1 MQALDELSV
10 HSTLVLFDPASNKMH
25 KRRASGGKH
34 SKVAQPEVPFGRR
47 QFSKKKK
54 IRPVWKNVFNKSK
67 SPKHDP
73 NPTPKTTGLI
83 NFFRNLRSS
92 NSSSHD
98 SQQSGKSKI
107 SKGYSSEDKESGH
120 VTRFAPPPPSPKHKK
135 HSTKHAPKQEIT
147 LPSYQE
153 AQYSSSHEISSP
165 RFDLTPTNMES
176 EPFFQHVPGQ
186 PGCSCGQCRECMFRI
201 GGEAM
206 GRPGTMV
213 TRNESYRSMKP
224 LPRTQSVPVEY
235 DASVSNNS
243 NSANGGDSNRSNR
256 TRSFRDK
263 LGFLPDKAKH
273 SKS

>member
-1 MQALDELSV
+1 
-10 HSTLVLFDPASNKMH
+10 MH

-34 SKVAQPEVPFGRR
+34 NKVDSQPEVPFGRR

-54 IRPVWKNVFNKSK
+54 IRPVWKNVFNKNK
-67 SPKHDP
+67 SPKQE
-73 NPTPKTTGLI
+73 PTPKTTGLI

-92 NSSSHD
+92 SND

-135 HSTKHAPKQEIT
+135 HSSKRADPKHEIN
-147 LPSYQE
+147 LPSYHE
-153 AQYSSSHEISSP
+153 AQQLYNETSSP
-165 RFDLTPTNMES
+165 RYDLTPTNMDT
-176 EPFFQHVPGQ
+176 EPFFHQQ
-186 PGCSCGQCRECMFRI
+186 PRAGNQQPRAGVCSCGQCRECMFRS
-201 GGEAM
+201 GDPA
-206 GRPGTMV
+206 PKHGTGTLV

-224 LPRTQSVPVEY
+224 LPRTHSVPAEH
-235 DASVSNNS
+235 DVSGNVVTNNQ
-243 NSANGGDSNRSNR
+243 NSTNGAAGESNRTTR

-263 LGFLPDKAKH
+263 LGFLPDKAKN

>member
-1 MQALDELSV
+1 
-10 HSTLVLFDPASNKMH
+10 MH

-54 IRPVWKNVFNKSK
+54 IRPVWKNVFNKNK

-73 NPTPKTTGLI
+73 APKTTGLI

-92 NSSSHD
+92 SNDSH
-98 SQQSGKSKI
+98 QSGKSKI

-135 HSTKHAPKQEIT
+135 NSSKRAPKQEIS

-153 AQYSSSHEISSP
+153 AQLQYNEASSP
-165 RFDLTPTNMES
+165 RFDLTPTNVDN
-176 EPFFQHVPGQ
+176 EPFFHQAARPAV
-186 PGCSCGQCRECMFRI
+186 CSCGQCRECMFR
-201 GGEAM
+201 M
-206 GRPGTMV
+206 GDVSSVGRHGSGTMV

-224 LPRTQSVPVEY
+224 LPRTHSIPVEY
-235 DASVSNNS
+235 DASGNVVSNNP
-243 NSANGGDSNRSNR
+243 NSANGGDSNRSTR
-256 TRSFRDK
+256 SRSFRDK
-263 LGFLPDKAKH
+263 LGFLPDKSKN